1 MSMATYDY
9 KRGVVHVDANA
20 ISAFIVAKNECGESK
35 QFQSERAAKAWLNQ
49 YQGHKNYNHW
59 NVSLWLNNDEH
70 LYSIAR
76 HMKQH
81 YARAR
86 MHADEQ
92 RPVFIARQVLQ
103 RLKDE
108 GLTHTPDGVE
118 YTVTTIR
125 AAMRGM

>member
-1 MSMATYDY
+1 MNMAT
-9 KRGVVHVDANA
+9 
-20 ISAFIVAKNECGESK
+20 
-35 QFQSERAAKAWLNQ
+35 

-70 LYSIAR
+70 LYNIAR
-76 HMKQH
+76 HMKRH
-81 YARAR
+81 YANAR

-92 RPVFIARQVLQ
+92 RTVFIARQVLQ